1 MIRRLRFLTAK
12 LGIQFLRLS
21 GAYSGYWNY
30 WRTTLFDY
38 AEDRGIHILPVHYYS
53 PIPDMSDGV
62 GRRRSNSINGINLDL
77 ATGTARAVSLLRAFQ
92 EELSFFFADPRPYDP
107 KNSAFHPLDAAILF
121 AMIRESRPK
130 HIIEIGSGMST
141 LVMQAALKNARDNST
156 ELRCIEPFVPS
167 YLKAKQDQITEV
179 IEKPLQEVDIELFK
193 RLKAGD
199 ILFIDS
205 THVARFDSDVVY
217 EILEILPIL
226 SSGVIVHIH
235 DIFLPDD
242 YPAKW
247 ISEDRF
253 FWNEQ
258 YMLQAFLSMNKDY
271 KIEIPLHAIKQELS
285 DMVLG
290 LPIFEETGAPPTSL
304 WMRRL

>member
-12 LGIQFLRLS
+12 IGIQFLRLS

-62 GRRRSNSINGINLDL
+62 TGRRLNRINGIDLDL
-77 ATGTARAVSLLRAFQ
+77 AGGTARAVSLLIAFQ
-92 EELSFFFADPRPYDP
+92 EEISSFFANPRPYDP
-107 KNSAFHPLDAAILF
+107 NNSAFHPLDAAVLF
-121 AMIRESRPK
+121 AVIRDLRPK
-130 HIIEIGSGMST
+130 QIIEIGSGMST
-141 LVMQAALKNARDNST
+141 LVMQAALKNAHDNST
-156 ELRCIEPFVPS
+156 ELRCIEPFLPS
-167 YLKAKQDQITEV
+167 YLKVVQDQITEV
-179 IEKPLQEVDIELFK
+179 IEMPLQKVDIELFR
-193 RLKAGD
+193 RLQAGD

-205 THVARFDSDVVY
+205 THVARFNSDVVY

-226 SSGVIVHIH
+226 SSGVIVHVH

-242 YPAKW
+242 YPEKW

-258 YMLQAFLSMNKDY
+258 YMLQAFLSMNKGY
-271 KIEIPLHAIKQELS
+271 KIEMPLHAIKHELK
-285 DMVLG
+285 DAVLG
-290 LPIFEETGAPPTSL
+290 LPIFEETSAPPASL